1 MVHYAICAN
10 GLKSEFSFLMQKWV
24 ATVRKRKRTG
34 NDHALEVA
42 AVSDTDPDVNH
53 GPHLVQG
60 AEVPVTEAANTESI
74 REGPDQDLVVDRMN
88 DTRIAGGHRAVGHV
102 IGRVEDRR
110 EADPGTVLVGDLHG
124 VGLERGRVDIDDH
137 AQGVHQEGKNFV

>member
-1 MVHYAICAN
+1 MHFAICAN

-42 AVSDTDPDVNH
+42 AASDIDPDVNH
-53 GPHLVQG
+53 SPHLVQG

-74 REGPDQDLVVDRMN
+74 REGPDQDLVVDHVN
-88 DTRIAGGHRAVGHV
+88 DTRIAGGHLAVGHV

-110 EADPGTVLVGDLHG
+110 AADPGIVLVGDRQG
-124 VGLERGRVDIDDH
+124 VGLERGPVDIDDH
-137 AQGVHQEGKNFV
+137 AQGAHQEGINFV